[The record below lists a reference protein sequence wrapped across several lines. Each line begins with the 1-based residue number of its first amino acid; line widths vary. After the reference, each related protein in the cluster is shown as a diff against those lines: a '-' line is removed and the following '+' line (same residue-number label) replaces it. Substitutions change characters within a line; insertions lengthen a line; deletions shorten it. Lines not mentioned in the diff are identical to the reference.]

1 MHARNVYKC
10 KRGTQSLWS
19 SFLLEWGES
28 RQKSIPIPGPG
39 KPLQPRIAESLFLP
53 LALAFDV
60 WVLSW
65 LQFYILSDPFE
76 KLSFFLS
83 PQVIQ
88 SWLIPPNAFTE
99 DTDVMGVISGHL
111 WGSSGWHN
119 WNPLL
124 STSSLASSLLVP
136 SKVQVSDTGPLPPRL
151 LQREYS
157 SDFPLAFPWFFLW
170 GPGLSLQQGSQRGM
184 TLPLRG
190 HLEMSRDNLGGWV
203 AGIQWM
209 LNNLKCIGQLSQ
221 QRLTWPQV

>member
-10 KRGTQSLWS
+10 KRGSQSLWS

-53 LALAFDV
+53 FALAFDV

-136 SKVQVSDTGPLPPRL
+136 SKVQVSDTGPLPPASCKGSIA
-151 LQREYS
+151 QI
-157 SDFPLAFPWFFLW
+157 FLW
-170 GPGLSLQQGSQRGM
+170 HFRGSSYGDQASPYNRGL
-184 TLPLRG
+184 
-190 HLEMSRDNLGGWV
+190 NGGWLCPS
-203 AGIQWM
+203 GDIW
-209 LNNLKCIGQLSQ
+209 KCPET
-221 QRLTWPQV
+221 TWEVGLLASSGC